1 MTSWVPCCLLLDA
14 LACSLQLEVF
24 HCVCLSLCITQPHPL
39 IMLEATGLESKL
51 ATSSVAHEQA

>member
-14 LACSLQLEVF
+14 LACSLWVEGS
-24 HCVCLSLCITQPHPL
+24 HCVCLSLCSTLPHPL
-39 IMLEATGLESKL
+39 IMLEATGLDSKL